1 VNRYYAM
8 SIVFTLATA
17 CYLAAVLPWRW
28 WVIALAIVPLTITVI
43 HASFFGFGLLLG
55 DGNHIRAQSIFMMSL
70 LLGASV
76 YFALQSGWVRDV
88 AWTVLILAWLLPHWL
103 YLYPTLV
110 PNSQLLG
117 PVFTHF
123 ETREQELWLTIDDG
137 PTADTPALLDLLDER
152 GVRATF
158 FVKGKLADAAMLQ
171 RIIDRGH
178 TIGNH
183 SYSHPSGTFWCLGPR
198 AIEREIVQGVESK
211 LFRAPVGMKNP
222 FVHPVLAKRGMR
234 LIGWAVRGFDAT
246 RSDVDGVV
254 SRIVPRLEPGAIVVL
269 HQGREWSLG
278 CIERVIAEAQQRG
291 YRFVIPD
298 DGALKT
304 KR

>member
-1 VNRYYAM
+1 MNRYYLT
-8 SIVFTLATA
+8 SIAYAVAVA

-28 WVIALAIVPLTITVI
+28 WVIALAIVPLTSIVI
-43 HASFFGFGLLLG
+43 HTPMFILGLLLG
-55 DGNHIRAQSIFMMSL
+55 SRDNHKPQTVMMAVL
-70 LLGASV
+70 MIAASV
-76 YFALQSGWVRDV
+76 WFAMQGGWVHYV
-88 AWTVLILAWLLPHWL
+88 AWAMLAFLFVLPHVL
-103 YLYPTLV
+103 LLYPTLV

-117 PVFTHF
+117 PVI
-123 ETREQELWLTIDDG
+123 TRFDARERELWLTIDDG
-137 PTADTPALLDLLDER
+137 PTADTPVLLDLLDAR

-158 FVKGKLADAAMLQ
+158 FVKGALADEATLRM
-171 RIIDRGH
+171 ITDRGH

-198 AIEREIVQGVESK
+198 AIEREIERGVPSP

-222 FVHPVLAKRGMR
+222 FVHPALAKRGMR
-234 LIGWAVRGFDAT
+234 LIGWSARGFDAT
-246 RSDVDGVV
+246 VSNFDRVV
-254 SRIVPRLEPGAIVVL
+254 PRIVSRLEPGAIIVM
-269 HQGREWSLG
+269 HQGREWSVR
-278 CIERVIAEAQQRG
+278 CIERVIDEAQQRG

>member
-1 VNRYYAM
+1 MNRYYAM
-8 SIVFTLATA
+8 SIVFTVAA
-17 CYLAAVLPWRW
+17 GCYLAAALPWRW
-28 WVIALAIVPLTITVI
+28 WVIALTIVPLLTLVI
-43 HASFFGFGLLLG
+43 HLPMFALGIVLG
-55 DGNHIRAQSIFMMSL
+55 DGAHIRAQSILMMLL

-76 YFALQSGWVRDV
+76 YFALQSGWVHYV

-117 PVFTHF
+117 PVITHF
-123 ETREQELWLTIDDG
+123 DTRGQELWLTIDDG
-137 PTADTPALLDLLDER
+137 PAADTPALLDLLDAR
-152 GVRATF
+152 GVPATF
-158 FVKGKLADAAMLQ
+158 FVKGNLAGAAMLK
-171 RIIDRGH
+171 RIADRGH

-198 AIEREIVQGVESK
+198 AIEREIAGGVESK

-222 FVHPVLAKRGMR
+222 FVHPVLAKRGMQ
-234 LIGWAVRGFDAT
+234 LIGWTARGFDAT
-246 RSDVDGVV
+246 RSDVDAVV
-254 SRIVPRLEPGAIVVL
+254 ARIVPRLEPGAIIVL
-269 HQGREWSLG
+269 HQGREWSLR

-298 DGALKT
+298 AGALKT
-304 KR
+304 NR